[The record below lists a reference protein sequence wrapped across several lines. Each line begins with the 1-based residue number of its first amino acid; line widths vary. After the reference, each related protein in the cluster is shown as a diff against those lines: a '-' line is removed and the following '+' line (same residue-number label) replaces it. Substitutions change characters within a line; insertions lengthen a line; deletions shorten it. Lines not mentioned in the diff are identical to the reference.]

1 MISLRAMSDSY
12 NKAGAA
18 SVLEAAK
25 GVAPVE
31 SPQKRGP
38 CRPTGRGVFMQ
49 QRRVSTPRGWPGAGA
64 TRGRDRLCAPPQAR
78 HARGRAAGR
87 SRRRPFGRPD
97 PTMATGPRVLQPIE
111 GSLHV
116 VEFTLRDSCVDPL
129 GACARGRMR
138 HPARTGATRR
148 SLCRCRAGLGG
159 SGHRGARRGREH
171 PATPGRSLR
180 ARIRRTL
187 LGCASEVSRS
197 SKKMRRSGSL
207 TPHEP
212 YSMTA

>member
-12 NKAGAA
+12 NKAGRCQCTG
-18 SVLEAAK
+18 SSQRC
-25 GVAPVE
+25 GSCGE
-31 SPQKRGP
+31 SPDARAMPPHRQGI
-38 CRPTGRGVFMQ
+38 FMQ

-64 TRGRDRLCAPPQAR
+64 TRGRDRLYAPPQAR

-111 GSLHV
+111 GCLHV

-207 TPHEP
+207 TSHEP